1 MTETLMPAGTCEA
14 RGRTTRPARFELGLA
29 IVDER
34 ALAEFAD
41 KETLTRE
48 DCVGWLGA
56 DREFV
61 ALPANARPT
70 HFFLGSEFCEHLLPS
85 PGAVG
90 RAVSLAQRWDVV
102 FGLVTPLA
110 CDGLFAPLRA
120 VLERLPD
127 GSEVTVND
135 WGVARLVH
143 REFPDLRPVAGRML
157 GRMIKDPR
165 LPSAAWA
172 RMYPNGLRAG
182 RFREI
187 LDGLGIGR
195 LELDFPPFGAPDLF
209 AGIDFPVGV
218 RAPFGYIAKGRICKA
233 GSLGLET
240 AEKFSPGRVCRR
252 ECLGFHE
259 VGGRPGRNELYTSQ
273 RGNTMYYRH
282 SAAMAATV
290 AQAIANGWV
299 DRIVLSRD

>member
-1 MTETLMPAGTCEA
+1 MTETLTPAAATGARARTTKPAG
-14 RGRTTRPARFELGLA
+14 FELGLA

-34 ALAEFAD
+34 ALADFAAKD
-41 KETLTRE
+41 SLTRD
-48 DCVGWLGA
+48 DCVAWLGS

-61 ALPANARPT
+61 ALPADARPT
-70 HFFLGSEFCEHLLPS
+70 HFFLGSEFCEHLLPT
-85 PGAVG
+85 PAAVD
-90 RAVSLAQRWDVV
+90 RAVSLASRWNVT

-110 CDGLFAPLRA
+110 CDGLFAPLRTL
-120 VLERLPD
+120 LERLPD

-135 WGVARLVH
+135 WGVARLVR
-143 REFPDLRPVAGRML
+143 REFPALRPVAGRLL

-172 RMYPNGLRAG
+172 RMYPNGLRSG
-182 RFREI
+182 RFRDI
-187 LDGLGIGR
+187 LDGLGIAR

-240 AEKFSPGRVCRR
+240 AEKFAPGRVCRR

-259 VGGRPGRNELYTSQ
+259 VGGRPGRSELYTSQ

-282 SAAMAATV
+282 SAAMAA
-290 AQAIANGWV
+290 AIEQAIAHGSV
-299 DRIVLSRD
+299 DRVVLSRD